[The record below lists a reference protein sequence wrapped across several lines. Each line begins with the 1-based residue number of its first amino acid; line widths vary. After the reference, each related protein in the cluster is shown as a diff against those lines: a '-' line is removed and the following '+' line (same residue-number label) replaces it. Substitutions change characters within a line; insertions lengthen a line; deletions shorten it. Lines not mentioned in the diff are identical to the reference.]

1 MMHDE
6 TTEAILD
13 DPAFRT
19 DGSLPFVETFGPTI
33 QGEGPAAGQLSTFV
47 RFGGC
52 NLSCSWCDSAYTWDG
67 SRYSLRDEI
76 TMLSVRE
83 IVERMPDSRL
93 IIVTGGEPLLNQ
105 KNPAFVHFLT
115 VLKDAGKEVHV
126 ETNGTIRPADE
137 VATLVDHF
145 SVSPKLGHAGM
156 HKKSQSPVMHT
167 GWADLHEMTD
177 AHLKV
182 VVITEDDVEATV
194 ELARKHGWPAH
205 RVWVMPEGTEKSVL
219 DHRWP
224 LVCEWATK
232 YGVNATHRLH
242 VLSWGDERGH

>member
-1 MMHDE
+1 MNDE

-19 DGSLPFVETFGPTI
+19 GGKLPFVETFGPTI

-67 SRYSLRDEI
+67 SRYALRDEI
-76 TMLSVRE
+76 TMLSVSE

-105 KNPAFVHFLT
+105 QNPAFTQFLS

-126 ETNGTIRPADE
+126 ETNGTICPTDE
-137 VATLVDHF
+137 VADRVDHF

-182 VVITEDDVEATV
+182 VVITEADVEATV
-194 ELARKHGWPAH
+194 ELARKHGWPEH
-205 RVWVMPEGTEKSVL
+205 RVWVMPEGTEKAVL

-224 LVCEWATK
+224 LVCDWATT

-242 VLSWGDERGH
+242 VLSWGDKRGH

>member
-1 MMHDE
+1 MMNNATLE
-6 TTEAILD
+6 TVMAD
-13 DPAFRT
+13 SAHST

-105 KNPAFVHFLT
+105 KNPAFIQFLT

-126 ETNGTIRPADE
+126 ETNGTIRPTDE

-182 VVITEDDVEATV
+182 VVITEADVEATV

-205 RVWVMPEGTEKSVL
+205 RVWVMPEGTEKAVL

-224 LVCEWATK
+224 LVCDWATK
-232 YGVNATHRLH
+232 HGVNATHRLH

>member
-1 MMHDE
+1 MMNNGTLE
-6 TTEAILD
+6 TVMAD
-13 DPAFRT
+13 SAHSS

-105 KNPAFVHFLT
+105 KNPAFVQFLT

-126 ETNGTIRPADE
+126 ETNGTIRPTDE

-182 VVITEDDVEATV
+182 VVITEADVEATV

-205 RVWVMPEGTEKSVL
+205 RVWVMPEGTEKAVL